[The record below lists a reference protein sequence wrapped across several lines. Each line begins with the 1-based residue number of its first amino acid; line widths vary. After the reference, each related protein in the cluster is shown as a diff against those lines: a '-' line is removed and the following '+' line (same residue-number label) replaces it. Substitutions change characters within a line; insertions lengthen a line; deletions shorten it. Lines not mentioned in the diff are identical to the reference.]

1 MTANVQAATQP
12 SQTSRQAQHDGAA
25 LGVGHG
31 GIGLPETTGQSAARR
46 LEFDVDALGAGLQ
59 GGEEVNLAHI
69 QLVSN
74 RSGKIN
80 LSSNVFEVKSAS

>member
-12 SQTSRQAQHDGAA
+12 SQTSGQAQHDGAA
-25 LGVGHG
+25 LGIGHG

-59 GGEEVNLAHI
+59 GGEG
-69 QLVSN
+69 
-74 RSGKIN
+74 GKREH
-80 LSSNVFEVKSAS
+80 LGKVFR